1 MASGNAK
8 TANELAEERTDL
20 AADRTMMAAGRTLMA
35 WIRTALSMISF
46 GFTIYKILQAAAA
59 GVQSE
64 SGRLGLMNAG
74 GPRRLGLFLLAL
86 GVASVVVGSVEYYH
100 TIQGLNRMCG
110 TRYKLVNFSLIVGLL
125 IGLLGLFLFLTILT
139 HTEVF

>member
-1 MASGNAK
+1 
-8 TANELAEERTDL
+8 
-20 AADRTMMAAGRTLMA
+20 
-35 WIRTALSMISF
+35 MISF

-59 GVQSE
+59 GVQAE
-64 SGRLGLMNAG
+64 RGKLGLLNAS

-86 GVASVVVGSVEYYH
+86 GVTSVIVGSVEYYQ
-100 TIQGLNRMCG
+100 TIQRLNRMCG
-110 TRYKLVNFSLIVGLL
+110 TRYRPVNFSLIVSVL